1 MKIVSEIEKKF
12 DFHLQAKVDDGMK
25 CYKAK
30 QEMCIITH
38 SLLVTVL
45 NWSDYVPERQVVSL
59 TA

>member
-12 DFHLQAKVDDGMK
+12 DSHLQAKVDDGMK

-45 NWSDYVPERQVVSL
+45 N
-59 TA
+59 